1 MWSELMIIKQSKI
14 ELDHKDWDCYSF
26 TPNAIVED
34 VNKGV
39 VDILKSTHNPVLA
52 QKRVYD
58 FLELYKFYG
67 FRDSECENAATE
79 VINTYYKSNI
89 GRFSCH
95 FKYGF

>member
-1 MWSELMIIKQSKI
+1 MIIKQSKI
-14 ELDHKDWDCYSF
+14 ELNHKEWDCYSF

-39 VDILKSTHNPVLA
+39 VDILMSTHNPVLA

-67 FRDSECENAATE
+67 FRDTECEIAATE
-79 VINTYYKSNI
+79 VINKYYKSNI
-89 GRFSCH
+89 NRFQSYR
-95 FKYGF
+95 KYGF